1 MTTMP
6 RTGRPRLDK
15 NQDGPSVPLVE
26 LKVRVPAD
34 VVEML
39 RAPRTQ
45 RLVAR
50 ILRRSRPETQVKPEF
65 YVEPIAS
72 IAEVTRM
79 ALDLGLRVLLDVDD
93 MNVGGD
99 DA

>member
-1 MTTMP
+1 MP

-15 NQDGPSVPLVE
+15 NQGEPSVPLVE
-26 LKVRVPAD
+26 LKVRVPTD
-34 VVEML
+34 VAEML

-50 ILRRSRPETQVKPEF
+50 ILRRSQPETQVKPEF

-99 DA
+99 ND